1 MEQIQALQQI
11 HDACDAMSRELMKIN
26 PAIGHLNHK
35 ETQDKMYETVYRLT
49 TDVETVKKAMLKLRN
64 ADDSSDL

>member
-1 MEQIQALQQI
+1 MDPIQANQQI
-11 HDACDAMSRELMKIN
+11 RDACDAMSRELMKLN
-26 PAIGHLNHK
+26 PAIGHLGNK

-64 ADDSSDL
+64 AYDSTVL